1 MRTKPS
7 PMKLYQLA
15 AVSMLALLSS
25 CGGEEGDG
33 NSNEMS
39 TSTEASGSSEEK
51 PSVALDFAMDPAS
64 ILNVEGNPVEALI
77 QDAQANAERALT
89 FYVGNAERA
98 LSVAK
103 GFEYAVVVIGNH
115 TVVKI
120 VSYDDCLESGSWGIC
135 MPLAEGY
142 IRRRGNME
150 PVGDYMNNI
159 VGTPDDQNRKIY
171 LFNRKR

>member
-1 MRTKPS
+1 
-7 PMKLYQLA
+7 MKLHHLA
-15 AVSMLALLSS
+15 ALTIFAVLTS
-25 CGGEEGDG
+25 CGGDSESQEN
-33 NSNEMS
+33 NSELNATDTAVETPVNS
-39 TSTEASGSSEEK
+39 I
-51 PSVALDFAMDPAS
+51 ALDFAKNPSS

-77 QDAQANAERALT
+77 EDAKTNADRALT

-98 LSVAK
+98 LSVAQ
-103 GFEYAVVVIGNH
+103 GFEYAVVVIDNH
-115 TVVKI
+115 TVIKI
-120 VSYDDCLESGSWGIC
+120 VSYEDCLDSGSWGIC

-150 PVGDYMNNI
+150 PIGDYMNNI